1 MIKKIIPLL
10 IGLLL
15 AGLATE
21 AIAQDQPLYLNPDKP
36 NNERV
41 DDLIQRMTFE
51 EKVSQMQHE
60 SPAIPR
66 LEVPKYN
73 WWNEA
78 LQGVGRYGVA
88 TVFPQA
94 IGMGAT
100 FDKDLIK
107 EVATAVSDEARAMYN
122 ASVQKGYRQQYAGLT
137 FWTPNVNIF
146 RDPRWGRGQET
157 YGEDPYLTSEMGVA
171 FVKGLQG
178 DDPEYLKTAAGAKH
192 FAVHSGPEKSRHK
205 FNAVASQKD
214 MYETYLPAFK
224 AAVEAGVET
233 VMCAYN
239 ATNGVPACAS
249 DKLLNN
255 ILRGAWGFDGHIVSD
270 CYAFEDFYKE
280 GAHNIVEGETEAAA
294 LALKTGV
301 NLNCGSTYSKL
312 TSAEEQGLVSEDR
325 IDEVLEPLLTTRF
338 KLGMFDPAKMNPY
351 SDLSKDVVNSE
362 DHRERSKET
371 TVKSIVMMKNDGVLP
386 LENDLSR
393 YFVTGPNA
401 TSIEALLGNYYGV
414 NPDMTTILEGSAGAI
429 EPGSQM
435 PYEQGI
441 LLDRENVNPIDWAT
455 PNAAISDVTFAV
467 MGINSLL
474 EGEEGASIA
483 SPYYGDRL
491 DYNLRSEER
500 RVGKECKSAR

>member
-1 MIKKIIPLL
+1 
-10 IGLLL
+10 
-15 AGLATE
+15 
-21 AIAQDQPLYLNPDKP
+21 
-36 NNERV
+36 
-41 DDLIQRMTFE
+41 
-51 EKVSQMQHE
+51 
-60 SPAIPR
+60 
-66 LEVPKYN
+66 
-73 WWNEA
+73 
-78 LQGVGRYGVA
+78 
-88 TVFPQA
+88 
-94 IGMGAT
+94 
-100 FDKDLIK
+100 
-107 EVATAVSDEARAMYN
+107 
-122 ASVQKGYRQQYAGLT
+122 
-137 FWTPNVNIF
+137 
-146 RDPRWGRGQET
+146 
-157 YGEDPYLTSEMGVA
+157 
-171 FVKGLQG
+171 
-178 DDPEYLKTAAGAKH
+178 
-192 FAVHSGPEKSRHK
+192 
-205 FNAVASQKD
+205 
-214 MYETYLPAFK
+214 YETYLPAFK

-351 SDLSKDVVNSE
+351 SDLSKDVINSE
-362 DHRERSKET
+362 EHRELSKET
-371 TVKSIVMMKNDGVLP
+371 AVKSIVMLKNDGVLP

-414 NPDMTTILEGSAGAI
+414 NPDMTTILEGLAGAI

-491 DYNLRSEER
+491 DYNLPQNQIDYLETLASGHDKPIVAIITGGSPMNLQEVHKIADAVLLVWYPGQEGGNAVAEIVFGEESPSGR
-500 RVGKECKSAR
+500 LPLTFPKSLDQLPDYENYNMEGRTYRYMEKEPMYPFGFGLSYTSFEYSDIALATDNIEKGESTAVTATISNNGDHSGEEVVQLYITDKEASVRVPIHSLKGFKR